1 MTCNRV
7 QVEGFFWGDSK
18 KRRGDRGDCLGTGAV
33 GERKERQRERGTEGE
48 KERDGRWAGLF

>member
-1 MTCNRV
+1 M
-7 QVEGFFWGDSK
+7 EGFFWGDSK